1 MNKFP
6 FILFIAL
13 LFIASCITNRET
25 LNFQEN
31 TFSKDSIVRYL
42 NDKATYLLQPGDV
55 LSVQVKSVNVK
66 DSELFNLQTDNSM
79 MNINP
84 GALYLSGFSITDSG
98 YIYIPIAGGV
108 KVGGLSVEE
117 ARQKIRDEI
126 DNYTSAYV
134 IVSLVS
140 FKVSITGEVDKPG
153 YYYIYNDRLTILEAL
168 ALAGDF
174 KEFADRRR
182 ITLIRQHDE
191 GSDVVLLDITEPEII
206 KSPFFY
212 LEPNDQLY
220 VPQLQ
225 IKNSRSNLFNVNTV
239 VGAVSTALTIILL
252 IRNN

>member
-117 ARQKIRDEI
+117 ARQKIQDEI

>member
-31 TFSKDSIVRYL
+31 PFSNDSIIRYL

-55 LSVQVKSVNVK
+55 LSVQVKSISIK

-98 YIYIPIAGGV
+98 YIYIPIAGAV
-108 KVGGLSVEE
+108 KVGGLSVED
-117 ARQKIRDEI
+117 ARQKIQDEI

-140 FKVSITGEVDKPG
+140 FKVSVIGEVDKPG
-153 YYYIYNDRLTILEAL
+153 YFYVYNDRLTLLEAL

-182 ITLIRQHDE
+182 ITLVRQHDE
-191 GSDVVLLDITEPEII
+191 GSDVVLLDITDPDII
-206 KSPFFY
+206 QSPFFY
-212 LEPNDQLY
+212 LEPNDQIY

>member
-1 MNKFP
+1 
-6 FILFIAL
+6 
-13 LFIASCITNRET
+13 
-25 LNFQEN
+25 
-31 TFSKDSIVRYL
+31 
-42 NDKATYLLQPGDV
+42 
-55 LSVQVKSVNVK
+55 
-66 DSELFNLQTDNSM
+66 M

-117 ARQKIRDEI
+117 ARQKIQDEI